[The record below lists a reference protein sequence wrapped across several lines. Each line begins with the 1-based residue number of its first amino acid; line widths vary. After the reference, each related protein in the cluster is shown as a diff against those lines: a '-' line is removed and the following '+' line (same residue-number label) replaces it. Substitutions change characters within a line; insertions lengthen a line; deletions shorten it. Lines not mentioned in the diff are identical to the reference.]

1 MFVLPWLYDL
11 GNFNCIDIA
20 NVHFGACINY
30 IRSEPCVLSKLELQR
45 GKNFI
50 IQYILPKSIQLIK
63 QTIFCRQQ
71 VIKLNKR

>member
-1 MFVLPWLYDL
+1 MAIV
-11 GNFNCIDIA
+11 

-50 IQYILPKSIQLIK
+50 SSVIKVLLGLTLSASQILP
-63 QTIFCRQQ
+63 T
-71 VIKLNKR
+71 